1 MKLEVCSQRN
11 HMHQACECN
20 VGDRICRILLTWPG
34 LLPPWER
41 CCAPKSGE
49 LLFEQES
56 VLHGHAMLCRG
67 LVEILVNYRLILA
80 PRVVSAVHDRPFTC
94 AKGMCRG
101 AAVRRKAREQHVI
114 VKSTTAC
121 YLNSLLDHENPNVYS
136 KPAQSIRNHSS
147 SSVTFDLA
155 SPYFCRSGIPMP
167 VQRVKPM
174 TMASPL
180 PQPCVSL
187 K

>member
-1 MKLEVCSQRN
+1 MQ
-11 HMHQACECN
+11 
-20 VGDRICRILLTWPG
+20 CRRSYLQNTVDMVWAVATLGTLLCPEIWRVAIHG
-34 LLPPWER
+34 
-41 CCAPKSGE
+41 
-49 LLFEQES
+49 FEQES

-67 LVEILVNYRLILA
+67 LVEILVNCRLRLP
-80 PRVVSAVHDRPFTC
+80 PRVVSTAHDRLSSCT
-94 AKGMCRG
+94 KGMCRG
-101 AAVRRKAREQHVI
+101 AVVRRKACEQHVI
-114 VKSTTAC
+114 VKSSTAR
-121 YLNSLLDHENPNVYS
+121 YLNSFLDHENHEIYWKLAEP
-136 KPAQSIRNHSS
+136 IRNHSS
-147 SSVTFDLA
+147 SSVTFALA